1 MEVAR
6 WTEMSEQ
13 EKEAVWER
21 IERERTAWRY
31 NRYVDRVE
39 KK

>member
-6 WTEMSEQ
+6 WTEMSAQ

-31 NRYVDRVE
+31 NRYADRV
-39 KK
+39 KPA